1 MNERLSSEER
11 IRRKRDFIDLYRDG
25 HRLRGRYFTLVY
37 RSGPLGHSRL
47 AVVVSKKVGPAV
59 VRNRVKRRIRDI
71 FRRTKNLIV
80 EPTDIIVVT
89 RKEIL
94 ELTPAELRA
103 GYLQAI
109 EAIKRKQAS
118 S

>member
-1 MNERLSSEER
+1 MNERLSSGER
-11 IRRKRDFIDLYRDG
+11 IRRKRDFINLYKDG
-25 HRLRGRYFTLVY
+25 HRFRGRYFTLVY

-59 VRNRVKRRIRDI
+59 VRNRVKRRVRDI
-71 FRRTKNLIV
+71 FRRTKGLIA

-94 ELTPAELRA
+94 GLTPAELRA
-103 GYLQAI
+103 GYVQAL
-109 EAIKRKQAS
+109 EAIRKRQAS